1 MARAAIFIDGGYL
14 RRILTDHFNRA
25 RVDYSLLS
33 QEMAGN
39 TDILRTYYYDC
50 LPYQSDPP
58 TLAEKRRF
66 SKTEGFF
73 ATLRRLPRY
82 EVRLGKLEYRGR
94 NPQTGRPSFAQ
105 KRVDAL
111 MGIDLALLSAQRSIA
126 DAVILTGDSDFLP
139 AVEVAKS
146 QGVLVRLYYHRSS
159 CHNDLLDAMD
169 ERVEITQALIVKLRL

>member
-1 MARAAIFIDGGYL
+1 MVRAANFIDGGYL
-14 RRILTDHFNRA
+14 RRVLTDHFSRV
-25 RVDYSLLS
+25 RVDYALLS
-33 QEMAGN
+33 QEMAQD
-39 TDILRTYYYDC
+39 TEILRTYYYDC
-50 LPYQSDPP
+50 LPYQSNPP
-58 TLAEKRRF
+58 TAEEQRRF
-66 SKTEGFF
+66 SRTESFL
-73 ATLRRLPRY
+73 AVLRRLPRY

-94 NPQTGRPSFAQ
+94 DPQTSKPHFAQ

-159 CHNDLLDAMD
+159 CHNDLLDAVD
-169 ERVEITQALIVKLRL
+169 ERIEITQALVDKLRW